1 MASELYKNVTVNT
14 VKSPANPTT
23 TNRAYRGLSTVN
35 PENNSKTLYDIGL
48 IKQDLLNHFHI
59 RQGEKLEN
67 PEFGTIIWDALFE
80 PLTPSMEEAIAENV
94 KRIVNSDPRV
104 IVNQIVIDTYES
116 GIIIT
121 TGSYD
126 PRNNYTQSYFNLTRG
141 VVNPRFWEY
150 EYSSS
155 IDPTGSYLAPY
166 ITTIGLY
173 DDALNMVAVAKLPEP
188 IKSLP
193 DYPVNFIVRFDT

>member
-14 VKSPANPTT
+14 VKSPANPTS

-104 IVNQIVIDTYES
+104 VVNQVVIDTYES
-116 GIIIT
+116 GIII
-121 TGSYD
+121 D
-126 PRNNYTQSYFNLTRG
+126 CELTYLPYNISEKMRLTFDENAG
-141 VVNPRFWEY
+141 VN
-150 EYSSS
+150 
-155 IDPTGSYLAPY
+155 
-166 ITTIGLY
+166 
-173 DDALNMVAVAKLPEP
+173 
-188 IKSLP
+188 
-193 DYPVNFIVRFDT
+193 